1 MKLKLGL
8 YQIVLVSFLLLNSGC
23 KTINAV
29 VPPST
34 DLTFNAS
41 ADINPDI
48 NDRPSPVVVKIFE
61 LSSRTIFDTQDFFTL
76 DESAESVLGP
86 DLIRKDEL
94 ELQPSETR
102 EYAMTLGQNTR
113 FVGVIVAYRDIDS
126 SRWRSV
132 VAVDPTGYDDVVI
145 NIEKI
150 AVYNSEK

>member
-8 YQIVLVSFLLLNSGC
+8 YQALLASVLLINTGC

-29 VPPST
+29 VPAYT
-34 DLTFNAS
+34 DITFSAS

-48 NDRPSPVVVKIFE
+48 NKRPSPVVVKIFE
-61 LSSRTIFDTQDFFTL
+61 LSSRTIFDNQDFFTL
-76 DESAESVLGP
+76 YESAESVLGP

-94 ELQPSETR
+94 ELQPSEIH
-102 EYAMTLGQNTR
+102 EYPMSLGQNTR
-113 FVGVIVAYRDIDS
+113 YVGVIVAYRDIDA

-132 VAVDPTGYDDVVI
+132 VEVDPTGYDSVTV

-150 AVYNSEK
+150 AVYNSEQ

>member
-1 MKLKLGL
+1 MKLKFGL
-8 YQIVLVSFLLLNSGC
+8 YLTTIISVLLLAAGC

-34 DLTFNAS
+34 DVTFIAS

-48 NDRPSPVVVKIFE
+48 NNRPSPVVVKIFE

-94 ELQPSETR
+94 ELQPSESR
-102 EYAMTLGQNTR
+102 EYTMTLGNNTR

-132 VAVDPTGYDDVVI
+132 VAVDPTGYDDVII

>member
-8 YQIVLVSFLLLNSGC
+8 YQIVLMSMLVLVTGC

-34 DLTFNAS
+34 DITFNAS
-41 ADINPDI
+41 ADVNPDI
-48 NDRPSPVVVKIFE
+48 NNRPSPVVVKIFE

-94 ELQPSETR
+94 ELQPSEIR
-102 EYAMTLGQNTR
+102 EYSMSLGNNTR

-132 VAVDPTGYDDVVI
+132 VSVDPTGYDDVII

>member
-34 DLTFNAS
+34 DITFNAS

-61 LSSRTIFDTQDFFTL
+61 LSSRTIFHL
-76 DESAESVLGP
+76 
-86 DLIRKDEL
+86 
-94 ELQPSETR
+94 
-102 EYAMTLGQNTR
+102 
-113 FVGVIVAYRDIDS
+113 VGVQS
-126 SRWRSV
+126 SQSILLV
-132 VAVDPTGYDDVVI
+132 MMMSLSTS
-145 NIEKI
+145 K
-150 AVYNSEK
+150 K